1 MGKVRDSILR
11 VYKNMTPVERGIADF
26 FMSNETQMDFSSRN
40 VAGLLY
46 ISEATLSRF
55 AQKCGY
61 EGYRKFIYDYEK
73 ELEETI
79 REKNISVLSK
89 KVWKTYARLLE
100 DEFQQLDEER
110 VKHAAEML
118 GRYSRVLV
126 CGMGS
131 SGYAARE
138 FYLRFMRLGLDVQAL
153 TDSQVI
159 SMSVAMSGRSTL
171 VIGVSLSGRTRE
183 ILDAMRTAAE
193 RRAATVF
200 ITSDRDTTMESVCDE
215 VLYVAADRD
224 LDGGTAISP
233 QFPILML
240 MDVLY
245 TYYLKNDATDK
256 IGRWRETLEAIY
268 PSELQENEA
277 RPVRK
282 RKDQ

>member
-1 MGKVRDSILR
+1 MGKVQDRILR
-11 VYKNMTPVERGIADF
+11 VYENMTVAERSIADF
-26 FMSNETQMDFSSRN
+26 FMSNEEPMDFSSRN
-40 VAGLLY
+40 VAGMLY

-73 ELEETI
+73 ELQETI
-79 REKNISVLSK
+79 QEKNISVLSK
-89 KVWKTYARLLE
+89 KVWRTYGRLLE

-110 VKHAAEML
+110 VRDAAKML
-118 GRYSRVLV
+118 SSHSRVLV

-131 SGYAARE
+131 SGFAARE

-153 TDSQVI
+153 TDSQLI
-159 SMSVAMSGRSTL
+159 PMTVAMSNSDTL

-183 ILDAMRTAAE
+183 ILDALRAAAE
-193 RRAATVF
+193 RKAATVL
-200 ITSDRDTTMESVCDE
+200 ITANRDTGMEEICTD

-233 QFPILML
+233 QFPVLIL

-245 TYYLKNDATDK
+245 TYYLENDAKGK
-256 IGRWRETLEAIY
+256 IGQWKKTLDALY
-268 PSELQENEA
+268 PKEFPEDPKPS
-277 RPVRK
+277 RK
-282 RKDQ
+282 K

>member
-1 MGKVRDSILR
+1 MGRVRDSILR

-26 FMSNETQMDFSSRN
+26 FMSNETQMDFSSRQ
-40 VAGLLY
+40 VAGRLY

-73 ELEETI
+73 ELQETI
-79 REKNISVLSK
+79 QEKNISVLSK
-89 KVWKTYARLLE
+89 KVRRTYARLLE

-118 GRYSRVLV
+118 GGHARVLV

-159 SMSVAMSGRSTL
+159 SMSVAMSSRSTL

-183 ILDAMRTAAE
+183 ILDAMRTAAD
-193 RRAATVF
+193 RQAATVF
-200 ITSDRDTTMESVCDE
+200 ITSDRDTPMERVCDE

-233 QFPILML
+233 QFPVLML

-256 IGRWRETLEAIY
+256 IGRWKETLEAIY
-268 PSELQENEA
+268 PSEPKEA
-277 RPVRK
+277 EAKPIRK
-282 RKDQ
+282 RKDS